1 MNVSKNLAY
10 LFMALA
16 ATSWATSGTFTELA
30 TGADATPMQ
39 ITVFSVIITT
49 VLVLIGVLAFDRKSL
64 TVHRKDIIPLI
75 VFSQITSTFFSLAWY
90 FCVDMTGVAIAVI
103 LLYAY
108 PSIVTVASVF
118 FLSERLTREKA
129 IALPLTFIGCILVAG
144 AQDMGEALEFD
155 LVGIGLG
162 IYTAIAGAIYY
173 IWGKKFLDKYS
184 ANTVVLYMYIFSVP
198 SLVLIANPASVAH
211 TSLPADAWWYIFL
224 IGLIPGAIAPVVS
237 MLALRRI
244 QASRASIVASIEPVV
259 AVVIAYLILSETITL
274 IQGIGVG
281 LVFLGVVMLR
291 LRSSGSEEE
300 PGKIPVETPPVR

>member
-1 MNVSKNLAY
+1 MHVSKNLAY

-16 ATSWATSGTFTELA
+16 ATMWATSGTFTELA
-30 TGADATPMQ
+30 IDADATAMQ
-39 ITVFSVIITT
+39 ITVFSVIFTT

-64 TVHRKDIIPLI
+64 AIERKDLIPMI
-75 VFSQITSTFFSLAWY
+75 VFSQVTSTFFSTAWY
-90 FCVDMTGVAIAVI
+90 FCVDRTGVATAVI

-129 IALPLTFIGCILVAG
+129 LALPLTFVGCLLVAG
-144 AQDMGEALEFD
+144 AQDVAGGLEFD
-155 LVGIGLG
+155 LIGIGLG
-162 IYTAIAGAIYY
+162 IYTAVAGATYY
-173 IWGKKFLDKYS
+173 IWGKKFLVKYS

-198 SLVLIANPASVAH
+198 VLVLMANPFSVAH
-211 TSLPADAWWYIFL
+211 TSLPGDAWWYIFL

-259 AVVIAYLILSETITL
+259 AVVIAYLVLTQTINL
-274 IQGIGVG
+274 LQGVGVG

-291 LRSSGSEEE
+291 LRESGSEEE
-300 PGKIPVETPPVR
+300 LAGVPAETPPVR

>member
-16 ATSWATSGTFTELA
+16 ATMWATSGTFTKLA
-30 TGADATPMQ
+30 TGATATPMQ

-49 VLVLIGVLAFDRKSL
+49 IMVLIGVLIFDRKSFA
-64 TVHRKDIIPLI
+64 VHRKDIIPLI
-75 VFSQITSTFFSLAWY
+75 VFSQITSTFFSTAWY
-90 FCVDMTGVAIAVI
+90 FCVDRTGVATAVI

-108 PSIVTVASVF
+108 PSIVTIASVF

-129 IALPLTFIGCILVAG
+129 IALPLTFIGCVLVAG
-144 AQDMGEALEFD
+144 AQEVGEIEFD
-155 LVGIGLG
+155 LIGIGLG
-162 IYTAIAGAIYY
+162 IYTAVAGAVYY

-198 SLVLIANPASVAH
+198 TLILMANPFSVAQ
-211 TSLPADAWWYIFL
+211 TALPMDAWWYIFL
-224 IGLIPGAIAPVVS
+224 IGLLPGAIAPVVS

-259 AVVIAYLILSETITL
+259 AVAIAYLVLTETITL
-274 IQGIGVG
+274 FQGVG
-281 LVFLGVVMLR
+281 VSLVFLGVVMLR
-291 LRSSGSEEE
+291 LRAEPTEEMKAE
-300 PGKIPVETPPVR
+300 APAETPPVR

>member
-1 MNVSKNLAY
+1 MNVSKNVAY

-16 ATSWATSGTFTELA
+16 ATMWATSGTFTELA

-64 TVHRKDIIPLI
+64 AVHRKDIIPLI
-75 VFSQITSTFFSLAWY
+75 VFSQITSTFFSTAWY
-90 FCVDMTGVAIAVI
+90 FCVDRTGVATAVI

-108 PSIVTVASVF
+108 PGIVTLASIF

-129 IALPLTFIGCILVAG
+129 IALPLTFVGCILVAG
-144 AQDMGEALEFD
+144 AQDMGETLEFD
-155 LVGIGLG
+155 LIGIGLG

-173 IWGKKFLDKYS
+173 IWGKKFLVKYS

-211 TSLPADAWWYIFL
+211 TSLPADAWWYMFL

-259 AVVIAYLILSETITL
+259 AVVIAYLILSETINL
-274 IQGIGVG
+274 VQGIGVG
-281 LVFLGVVMLR
+281 LVFLGVIMLR

-300 PGKIPVETPPVR
+300 TATRPAETPPVR